1 MSAMKREFLLGPV
14 AALVVT
20 AALAQSP
27 SSSTLTEPQRARV
40 QQNVLGAL
48 GAPRDDNAKFAL
60 TLGATVPAGVE
71 LADVTETLRDIQ
83 PDWRNR
89 KYFVVKNTGVIVD
102 QNR

>member
-1 MSAMKREFLLGPV
+1 MKRELLLGSV
-14 AALVVT
+14 AAFVAT

-60 TLGATVPAGVE
+60 TLV
-71 LADVTETLRDIQ
+71 Q
-83 PDWRNR
+83 PYPMGR
-89 KYFVVKNTGVIVD
+89 TG
-102 QNR
+102 RRY